1 MALLKRGALGLA
13 LLALV
18 LVTLYL
24 GLGRLLMPW
33 VGEYRG
39 EVEARAAAALG
50 EPVRLGRLEG
60 RWARWNPVLILRDL
74 SLGRGEGTVQLD
86 HLQVVPDVFGSL
98 WHRQLRLKSVQFDGV
113 HLVLQEDAQGHW
125 QLRGLPP
132 RAPEAKPFD
141 PGPLLDGLARL
152 GHASLLDSQLSLIP
166 QQGSP
171 VTLRYAEASLSRQPG
186 GALELA
192 TRFRLPDGGTV
203 AAHFTAVPRPEDWR
217 ASTLEGYLS
226 LPASDWS
233 RWVPAALTRQWQL
246 RRAQAEGE
254 LWFAWGAGRLQR
266 SHLRLKADELALAY
280 ADHPPVRLQDLTL
293 DADQQAGAAS
303 QYQGSLALKAQL
315 DGKPLEA
322 RYGLGYDS
330 AAQHLQVRGDQ
341 LDLRQAARL
350 ARDLAPLPA
359 PVAQALQA
367 LAPHGQLRN
376 LNADFYPQK
385 PLRERLSYA
394 ANLERVGFAAYH
406 GAPAAEGV
414 TGSLSGSLGGG
425 ELRLDTTDFML
436 HLSDLFPEP
445 WRYRTAKARL
455 TWSLDDQRFT
465 LGSALMQV
473 TGPEGAASGDMH
485 IQLGLHPE
493 VDSYMDLRVGLK
505 DGDASYTR
513 KYLPTKL
520 PATDFSP
527 ELAQWLT
534 TAIVGGRIDE
544 GIYQYQGSLRHGS
557 PAHSRTMSLFFR
569 VHDAQLAYQPGW
581 PALREA
587 RGDVFIESDGV
598 KVQVPEGRI
607 LDTRVRDVEARIPLL
622 HDGSAPHLRLSARL
636 DSSVRDGLKILQD
649 TPLPTAKVF
658 AGWKGEGALANSS
671 LNLDIPLAKG
681 QPPVVV
687 VELTPDKARLEL
699 ADPQLTLTDLRGSF
713 RYDTRSGL
721 SAPDIQARVFDQ
733 PIRGQALAE
742 GKPDDP
748 RTRLVVDC
756 RVDVDQ
762 LARWLGSEGRP
773 IPARGLLGY
782 RLGLTLAEHSE
793 LAVTSD
799 LRGVTVDLPAPF
811 GKKADEPRE
820 GFFSLALNDGER
832 RVEATY
838 KGLADAVL
846 MLDPKAI
853 AKGRGEIVL
862 GGGTANL
869 PTAAGYDLRGQLA
882 EFDLAAWQDVYQRYG
897 KASGSGS
904 GGAGQ
909 GGGNTLDISSLGRG
923 DLSFGRFLAFGQQID
938 NLRLTYEPQ
947 GNAWQLGL
955 ASQTIAGQVRIPRQ
969 TGQPIDINLQH
980 LRIPQTPADPSVE
993 SDAPRPDPLADVDP
1007 RALPALNLAIDRL
1020 ELGGRLVGAQRL
1032 QLRPSPS
1039 GANFNA
1045 LDLDLRGLKVQG
1057 ALRWEGTPGATHSYY
1072 QGRLAG
1078 GNIADILLGWN
1089 FASSVTSRDFR
1100 LDARVDWPGSPAY
1113 VALARLNG
1121 TLDAR
1126 FNDGQLR
1133 QVEGTASALR
1143 IFGLL
1148 NFESIRRRLRL
1159 DFSDLF
1165 GKGLSYDSITG
1176 VLDAQQGAFRTRKP
1190 ISLSGPGAEMSLQG
1204 LLDMASNR
1212 VDANLKVGLPV
1223 SNSLPLAALIA
1234 GAPAIGGALF
1244 IVDRLIGDRITR
1256 MASINYHIEGP
1267 WQNPTMTTGK
1277 RD

>member
-1 MALLKRGALGLA
+1 MSLLKRGTLILALTLLA
-13 LLALV
+13 LL
-18 LVTLYL
+18 TLYV

-33 VGEYRG
+33 VGEYRN
-39 EVEARAAAALG
+39 EVEARAATALD

-60 RWARWNPVLILRDL
+60 HWAVWNPVLVLRDL
-74 SLGRGEGTVQLD
+74 TLGRGDSAVQLD
-86 HLQVVPDVFGSL
+86 HLKVVPDVFASL
-98 WHRQLRLKSVQFDGV
+98 WHRQLRLRSVQIDGV

-132 RAPEAKPFD
+132 RQPDAKPFD
-141 PGPLLDGLARL
+141 PAPVLDALARL
-152 GHASLLDSQLSLIP
+152 DHASLLDSQLSLIP
-166 QQGSP
+166 RQGSP
-171 VTLRYAEASLSRQPG
+171 VTLRYVEASLSRQLNG
-186 GALELA
+186 SLALA

-203 AAHFTAVPRPEDWR
+203 AAYLDASPRPQDWR
-217 ASTLEGYLS
+217 ASALRGYVS

-233 RWVPAALTRQWQL
+233 RWVPAELLQQWQL

-254 LWFAWGAGRLQR
+254 LWFDWAEGRLQR
-266 SHLRLKADELALAY
+266 SRLQLRAADLTLAY
-280 ADHPPVRLQDLTL
+280 AERAPVRLEALQLDVAQDGT
-293 DADQQAGAAS
+293 AAPQQVA
-303 QYQGSLALKAQL
+303 LALKSRL
-315 DGKPLEA
+315 DGQPLEG
-322 RYGLGYDS
+322 RFGLVYDS

-341 LDLRQAARL
+341 LDLAQAARL
-350 ARDLAPLPA
+350 AKDLAPLPA
-359 PVAQALQA
+359 PVAQAVQA

-376 LNADFYPQK
+376 LNADLYPQK
-385 PLRERLSYA
+385 PLAERLTYA
-394 ANLERVGFAAYH
+394 TNVERLGFAAYR
-406 GAPAAEGV
+406 GAPAADGI

-425 ELRLDTTDFML
+425 ELRLDTSDFML
-436 HLSDLFPEP
+436 HLADLFPEP

-473 TGPEGAASGDMH
+473 TGPEGTASGDLH
-485 IQLGLHPE
+485 IQLGRHPE

-513 KYLPTKL
+513 KYLPTRL
-520 PATDFSP
+520 PAADFSP
-527 ELAQWLT
+527 ELAQWLS

-544 GIYQYQGSLRHGS
+544 AIYQYQGSLRHGS

-581 PALREA
+581 PALRQA
-587 RGDVFIESDGV
+587 RGDVFIENDGV

-607 LDTRVRDVEARIPLL
+607 LDTRVRDVEAFIPLL
-622 HDGSAPHLRLSARL
+622 HDGSAPHLKLTARL
-636 DSSVRDGLKILQD
+636 DSSVRDGLKILQEA
-649 TPLPTAKVF
+649 PLPTAKVF
-658 AGWKGEGALANSS
+658 AGWKGEGALADSGLS
-671 LNLDIPLAKG
+671 LDIPLAKA

-687 VELTPDKARLEL
+687 VDLTADKARLEL
-699 ADPQLTLTDLRGSF
+699 ADPKLILTDIRGAF

-721 SAPDIQARVFDQ
+721 SAPDIQARAFDQ
-733 PIRGQALAE
+733 PLRGQALAE
-742 GKPDDP
+742 GKPDAP
-748 RTRLVVDC
+748 RTRLVLDG

-762 LARWLGSEGRP
+762 LARWLGSGDRP
-773 IPARGLLGY
+773 LPARGLLGY
-782 RLGLTLAEHSE
+782 RLGLTLADHSE

-799 LRGVTVDLPAPF
+799 LRGVSIDLPAPF
-811 GKKADEPRE
+811 GKGADEARE

-838 KGLADAVL
+838 KGVADAVL
-846 MLDPKAI
+846 LLDPAAV

-869 PTAAGYDLRGQLA
+869 PANAGYDLRGRLA
-882 EFDLAAWQDVYQRYG
+882 EFDLSAWQGVYQRYLAPPVG
-897 KASGSGS
+897 DGG
-904 GGAGQ
+904 GGGQGAG
-909 GGGNTLDISSLGRG
+909 NRPDVSSLGRG
-923 DLSFGRFLAFGQQID
+923 DLTFGRFLAFGQEID
-938 NLRLTYEPQ
+938 DLRLTYEPQ
-947 GNAWQLGL
+947 DSAWQLGL
-955 ASQTIAGQVRIPRQ
+955 TSQAVTGQVRIPRQ
-969 TGQPIDINLQH
+969 TGQPIDVNLQQ
-980 LRIPQTPADPSVE
+980 LRIPQTPADPSVA
-993 SDAPRPDPLADVDP
+993 SDVPRPDPLADVDP
-1007 RALPALNLAIDRL
+1007 RKLPALNLVIDRL

-1057 ALRWEGTPGATHSYY
+1057 ALRWEGAPGATRSYY
-1072 QGRLAG
+1072 QGRLSG

-1121 TLDAR
+1121 SLDAR
-1126 FNDGQLR
+1126 FNNGQLQ

-1190 ISLSGPGAEMSLQG
+1190 ITLSGPGAEMSLQG

-1212 VDANLKVGLPV
+1212 VDADLKVGLPV

-1244 IVDRLIGDRITR
+1244 IVDRLIGDRLTR

>member
-1 MALLKRGALGLA
+1 MAVFKRGVLILGLS
-13 LLALV
+13 LLA

-33 VGEYRG
+33 VGEYRN
-39 EVEARAAAALG
+39 EVEARAASALG

-60 RWARWNPVLILRDL
+60 RWALWNPVLTLRDL
-74 SLGRGEGTVQLD
+74 TLGQGERTVQLD
-86 HLQVVPDVFGSL
+86 HLKVVPDVLGSL
-98 WHRQLRLKSVQFDGV
+98 WHRQLRLKSLQLDGV
-113 HLVLQEDAQGHW
+113 HLVLQEDAQGQW

-132 RAPEAKPFD
+132 RAAAAKPFD
-141 PGPLLDGLARL
+141 AGPLLETLARL
-152 GHASLLDSQLSLIP
+152 DHASLLDTQLSLIP
-166 QQGSP
+166 RQGAP
-171 VTLRYAEASLSRQPG
+171 VTLRYVEASLSRQLD
-186 GALELA
+186 GALLLA
-192 TRFRLPDGGTV
+192 SRFRLPDGGTV
-203 AAHFTAVPRPEDWR
+203 AARFSAKPRPDDWR
-217 ASTLEGYLS
+217 ASALEGYVS

-233 RWVPAALTRQWQL
+233 RWVPADLTRQWQL
-246 RRAQAEGE
+246 RRAQADGE
-254 LWFAWGAGRLQR
+254 LWFAWAEGRLQR
-266 SHLRLKADELALAY
+266 SHLRLKAKELTLAY
-280 ADHPPVRLQDLTL
+280 ADHPEVHLAAVAL
-293 DADQQAGAAS
+293 DAAQQAADAGR
-303 QYQGSLALKAQL
+303 YQGALALQAQL
-315 DGKPLEA
+315 DGKPLEG
-322 RYGLGYDS
+322 RYGLAYDS
-330 AAQHLQVRGDQ
+330 NAQHLQLRGDQ

-350 ARDLAPLPA
+350 VRDLAPLPT

-376 LNADFYPQK
+376 LNADLYPQK
-385 PLRERLSYA
+385 PLRERITYA
-394 ANLERVGFAAYH
+394 TNLERVGFAAYR
-406 GAPAAEGV
+406 GAPAADGV

-425 ELRLDTTDFML
+425 ELRLDTTDFLL

-445 WRYRTAKARL
+445 WRYRTAKALL

-527 ELAQWLT
+527 ELAQWLS

-622 HDGSAPHLRLSARL
+622 HDGSVPHLQLAARL
-636 DSSVRDGLKILQD
+636 DSSLRDGLKILQE

-658 AGWKGEGALANSS
+658 AGWKGEGALANSGLS
-671 LNLDIPLAKG
+671 LDIPLAKG

-687 VELTPDKARLEL
+687 VDLSPDKARLEL
-699 ADPQLTLTDLRGSF
+699 ADPKLVLTDLRGTF

-721 SAPDIQARVFDQ
+721 SAPDIQARAFDQ

-742 GKPDDP
+742 GKADQP
-748 RTRLVVDC
+748 RTRLVVDG

-773 IPARGLLGY
+773 LPARGLLGY

-799 LRGVTVDLPAPF
+799 LRGVSIDLPAPF
-811 GKKADEPRE
+811 GKKADDSRE
-820 GFFSLALNDGER
+820 GFFSLGLDDGER
-832 RVEATY
+832 RVEATL
-838 KGLADAVL
+838 KGVADAVL
-846 MLDPKAI
+846 LLDPAAI

-869 PTAAGYDLRGQLA
+869 PASPGYDLRGQLE
-882 EFDLAAWQDVYQRYG
+882 EFDLGAWQDVYQRYV
-897 KASGSGS
+897 AGSAGGS

-909 GGGNTLDISSLGRG
+909 GGRSLPDVSSLGRG
-923 DLSFGRFLAFGQQID
+923 DLSVGRFLAFGQQID

-947 GNAWQLGL
+947 DSAWQLGL

-1007 RALPALNLAIDRL
+1007 RKLPALNLAIDRL

-1032 QLRPSPS
+1032 QVRPSPA

-1057 ALRWEGTPGATHSYY
+1057 ALRWEGAPGATHSYY
-1072 QGRLAG
+1072 QGRLSG
-1078 GNIADILLGWN
+1078 GNVADILLGWN

-1121 TLDAR
+1121 SLDAR
-1126 FNDGQLR
+1126 FHDGQLR

-1176 VLDAQQGAFRTRKP
+1176 LLDADQGAFRTRKP

-1267 WQNPTMTTGK
+1267 WQNPSMTTGK

>member
-1 MALLKRGALGLA
+1 MSLLKRGTLILALTLLA
-13 LLALV
+13 LL
-18 LVTLYL
+18 TLYV

-33 VGEYRG
+33 VGEYRN
-39 EVEARAAAALG
+39 EVEARAATALG

-60 RWARWNPVLILRDL
+60 RWAVWNPVLVLRDL
-74 SLGRGEGTVQLD
+74 TLGRGDSAVQLD
-86 HLQVVPDVFGSL
+86 HLKVVPDVFASL
-98 WHRQLRLKSVQFDGV
+98 WHRQLRLKSVQIDGV

-132 RAPEAKPFD
+132 RQPDAKPFD
-141 PGPLLDGLARL
+141 PAPVLDTLARL
-152 GHASLLDSQLSLIP
+152 DHASLLDSQLSLIP
-166 QQGSP
+166 RQGSP
-171 VTLRYAEASLSRQPG
+171 VTLRYVEASLSRQLNG
-186 GALELA
+186 SLALV

-203 AAHFTAVPRPEDWR
+203 AAHLDATPRPQDWR
-217 ASTLEGYLS
+217 SSALQGYVS

-233 RWVPAALTRQWQL
+233 HWVPAELLQQWQL

-254 LWFAWGAGRLQR
+254 LWFDWAEGRLQR
-266 SHLRLKADELALAY
+266 SRLQLRAADLVLAY
-280 ADHPPVRLQDLTL
+280 AERAPVRLEGLQLDVAQDGT
-293 DADQQAGAAS
+293 AANQQAA
-303 QYQGSLALKAQL
+303 LALKARL
-315 DGKPLEA
+315 DGQPLEG
-322 RYGLGYDS
+322 RFGLVYDS

-341 LDLRQAARL
+341 LDLAQAARL

-359 PVAQALQA
+359 PVAQAVQA
-367 LAPHGQLRN
+367 LAPHGRLRN
-376 LNADFYPQK
+376 LNADLYPQK
-385 PLRERLSYA
+385 PLAERLTYA
-394 ANLERVGFAAYH
+394 TNVERLGFAAYR
-406 GAPAAEGV
+406 GAPAADNI

-425 ELRLDTTDFML
+425 ELRLDTSDFML
-436 HLSDLFPEP
+436 HLADLFPEP

-473 TGPEGAASGDMH
+473 TGPEGTASGDMH
-485 IQLGLHPE
+485 IQLGLHPD

-527 ELAQWLT
+527 ELAQWLS

-544 GIYQYQGSLRHGS
+544 AIYQYQGSLRHGS

-581 PALREA
+581 PALRQA
-587 RGDVFIESDGV
+587 RGDVFIENDGV

-607 LDTRVRDVEARIPLL
+607 LDTRVRDVEALIPLL
-622 HDGSAPHLRLSARL
+622 HDGSAPHLRLTARL
-636 DSSVRDGLKILQD
+636 DSSVRDGLKILQEA
-649 TPLPTAKVF
+649 PLPTAKVF
-658 AGWKGEGALANSS
+658 AGWKGEGALANSGLS
-671 LNLDIPLAKG
+671 LDIPLAKA

-687 VELTPDKARLEL
+687 VDLNADKARLEL
-699 ADPQLTLTDLRGSF
+699 ADPKLTLSDIRGAF

-721 SAPDIQARVFDQ
+721 SAPDIQARAFDQ

-742 GKPDDP
+742 GKPDAP
-748 RTRLVVDC
+748 RTRLVLDG

-762 LARWLGSEGRP
+762 LARWLGSGGRP
-773 IPARGLLGY
+773 LPARGLLGY
-782 RLGLTLAEHSE
+782 RLGLTLADHSE

-799 LRGVTVDLPAPF
+799 LRGVSIDLPAPF
-811 GKKADEPRE
+811 GKGADEARD

-838 KGLADAVL
+838 KGIADAVL
-846 MLDPKAI
+846 MLDPAAI

-869 PTAAGYDLRGQLA
+869 PSNAGYDLRGRLA
-882 EFDLAAWQDVYQRYG
+882 EFDLSAWQGLYQRYLATPAG
-897 KASGSGS
+897 DG

-909 GGGNTLDISSLGRG
+909 GAGNRPDVSSLGRG
-923 DLSFGRFLAFGQQID
+923 DLTFDRFLAFGQEID
-938 NLRLTYEPQ
+938 DLRLTYEPQ
-947 GNAWQLGL
+947 DSAWQLGL
-955 ASQTIAGQVRIPRQ
+955 ASQAVAGQVRIPRQ
-969 TGQPIDINLQH
+969 TGQPIDVNLQQ
-980 LRIPQTPADPSVE
+980 LRIPQTPADPSVASE
-993 SDAPRPDPLADVDP
+993 APRPDPLADVDP
-1007 RALPALNLAIDRL
+1007 RKLPALNLTIDRF
-1020 ELGGRLVGAQRL
+1020 ELGGRPVGAQRL

-1039 GANFNA
+1039 GANFNN

-1057 ALRWEGTPGATHSYY
+1057 ALRWEGAPGATHSYY
-1072 QGRLAG
+1072 QGRLSG

-1121 TLDAR
+1121 SLDAR
-1126 FNDGQLR
+1126 FNNGQLQ

-1190 ISLSGPGAEMSLQG
+1190 ITLSGPGAEMSLQG

-1267 WQNPTMTTGK
+1267 WQNPTMTAGK